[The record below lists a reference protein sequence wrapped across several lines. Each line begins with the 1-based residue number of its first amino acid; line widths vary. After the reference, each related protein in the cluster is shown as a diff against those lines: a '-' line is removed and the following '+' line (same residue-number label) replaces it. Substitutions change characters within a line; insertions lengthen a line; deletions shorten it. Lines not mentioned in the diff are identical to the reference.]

1 MGGKGIRLV
10 VAVSALAV
18 VIGFGDATGASQ
30 ARGRVAHLEAH
41 GKVVW
46 VTERV
51 ETGEIVAIREG
62 VVDVNARDTDPGSV
76 PCSGQLCASGDR
88 VIATIDESGR
98 LTKGSFETHP
108 LTGLSS
114 LSLPGGIDLLFV
126 DGGEPGR
133 RAVGPPNAAGIVPTA
148 DYVQWLNV
156 SPAFR
161 VRAYFRTGG
170 VQLTGA

>member
-1 MGGKGIRLV
+1 MRGKGIRLV

-18 VIGFGDATGASQ
+18 VIGFGTTGASQ
-30 ARGRVAHLEAH
+30 ARERVAHLEAH

-62 VVDVNARDTDPGSV
+62 VVDVSARDTDPGSV
-76 PCSGQLCASGDR
+76 PCSGQLCTSDDR
-88 VIATIDESGR
+88 VVARIDESGR
-98 LTKGSFETHP
+98 LTKGSFEPHP
-108 LTGLSS
+108 LEGLSS

-133 RAVGPPNAAGIVPTA
+133 RAAGPPNAAGIVPTA